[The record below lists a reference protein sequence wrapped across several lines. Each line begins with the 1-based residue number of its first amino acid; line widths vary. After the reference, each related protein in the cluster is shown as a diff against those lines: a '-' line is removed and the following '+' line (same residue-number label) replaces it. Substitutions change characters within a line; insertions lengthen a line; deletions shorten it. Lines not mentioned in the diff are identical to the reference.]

1 MRGFGILL
9 FAGMVFL
16 AGAAYW
22 AMSGG
27 SPASS
32 LGRVFD
38 SVGAR
43 DLPTKT
49 LPPVAPLDVLDEIHQ
64 KQAKVEKRR
73 AAAAKAPAPVPDP
86 PAPVEVAPPPPP
98 PPPPAKFPAAQDIPT
113 GTAKDSLAQ
122 SFGAPYL
129 KTTSLQG
136 NGVIE
141 TWVYLQHQRN
151 LATFAQLQN
160 GRVISSATTVY

>member
-22 AMSGG
+22 AMSGT
-27 SPASS
+27 PATS

-38 SVGAR
+38 SVGGR

-73 AAAAKAPAPVPDP
+73 AAAAKAPAPAPDP

-98 PPPPAKFPAAQDIPT
+98 PPPAKFPAAQDIPA
-113 GTAKDSLAQ
+113 GTPRDSLQQ

-129 KTTSLQG
+129 KATSLQG

-151 LATFAQLQN
+151 LATFAQMQN
-160 GRVISSATTVY
+160 GRVISSATTTY